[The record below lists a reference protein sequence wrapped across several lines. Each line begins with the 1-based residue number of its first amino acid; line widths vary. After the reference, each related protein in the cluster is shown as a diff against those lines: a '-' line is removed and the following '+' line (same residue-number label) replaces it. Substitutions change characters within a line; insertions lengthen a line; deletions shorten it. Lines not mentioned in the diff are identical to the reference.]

1 MKYVGM
7 SKYSEELTYSAD
19 VPENMNDASLEDGVV
34 EPLPRRVEEIFREF
48 KMNLS
53 QGAVR
58 RKLVLLFQITS
69 FTVPDHF
76 FFALIDSF
84 VKDSLLITQVFSE
97 SILLSCQLGCSSLLF
112 RLYMTP
118 MLVFLQLPWRT

>member
-34 EPLPRRVEEIFREF
+34 EPLPRRVEEIFKEF

-58 RKLVLLFQITS
+58 RKLVPLFQYTS
-69 FTVPDHF
+69 STVPDH
-76 FFALIDSF
+76 L
-84 VKDSLLITQVFSE
+84 SLL
-97 SILLSCQLGCSSLLF
+97 
-112 RLYMTP
+112 
-118 MLVFLQLPWRT
+118 